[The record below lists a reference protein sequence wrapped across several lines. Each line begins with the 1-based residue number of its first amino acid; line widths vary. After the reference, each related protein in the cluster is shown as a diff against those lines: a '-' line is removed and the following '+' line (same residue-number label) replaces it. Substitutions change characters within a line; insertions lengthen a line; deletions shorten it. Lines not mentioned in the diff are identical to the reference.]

1 MSVTA
6 AFATLKDAPHA
17 QWVADV
23 LKADTKLAADVKT
36 YGVKLRS
43 NSHPCHAEAAR
54 VPAVFDCYHEGVAD
68 IKRVVYEM
76 KRKESATET
85 SGILAGM
92 RMSTEQASP

>member
-1 MSVTA
+1 MSATA

-36 YGVKLRS
+36 YGVK
-43 NSHPCHAEAAR
+43 PEAILT
-54 VPAVFDCYHEGVAD
+54 PAMQKQLGFLQYSTAITKGVAD